1 MRITRHYVTGSLWQN
16 DSASCPRSAASEAVS
31 AGAMVL
37 TTAPQHNAAPH
48 NTQLYH
54 NHHNVTLQHY
64 QLIMLVF
71 QCGIY

>member
-37 TTAPQHNAAPH
+37 TTAPQHNDAPH
-48 NTQLYH
+48 N
-54 NHHNVTLQHY
+54 
-64 QLIMLVF
+64 
-71 QCGIY
+71 